1 MAAFWHWKIWERIS
15 LHKIIITT
23 QTYIKKSYVALHLK
37 EDAAVDLEIA
47 PLEETL
53 TESIGTICIG
63 KIKDIQPKLHG
74 MFVDI
79 QKGQTC
85 YMDLRSLPDTWFVK
99 RARAEQITQGDELV
113 VQIKRER
120 TGSKFPIVSGQLE
133 FAGSYLVLT
142 NEAQG
147 VGYSK
152 KLSAEAKKRLQ
163 SLPFVSDF
171 EGSLIFRTNA
181 ESATDE
187 ELTKEFAQLSACYRK
202 LKSEFK
208 YRTCYSILKEPELFF
223 MSMLFHI
230 RLEELEQVLV
240 DQPELYQKMQEKIQD
255 MPKMLEKLSFYDK
268 KTENS
273 YGLNVRYNINSLIQQ
288 ALQER
293 VWLKSGAY
301 LIIQPTEAMTVI
313 DVNSGKNEGKKKQKD
328 YFLRINLEAAT
339 EIARQ
344 LRLRNISGIC
354 IVDFINLTSKEEQQQ
369 LLSYM
374 SRLLQDDTV
383 NAQAIDITS
392 LGLMEITRKKQK
404 KSLWEQL
411 EYCSR
416 TAQE

>member
-1 MAAFWHWKIWERIS
+1 M
-15 LHKIIITT
+15 HKIIITT
-23 QTYIKKSYVALHLK
+23 QTCIKKTYVALHLK
-37 EDAAVDLEIA
+37 EDAAADLEIA
-47 PLEETL
+47 PLEETA

-79 QKGQTC
+79 QKGKTC
-85 YMDLRSLPDTWFVK
+85 YMDLRSLSDTWFVK

-120 TGSKFPIVSGQLE
+120 TGNKFPIVSGQLE
-133 FAGSYLVLT
+133 FAGAYLVLT
-142 NEAQG
+142 NEAKG

-152 KLSAEAKKRLQ
+152 KLSAETKKRLQ
-163 SLPFVSDF
+163 SLPFVSKF

-187 ELTKEFAQLSACYRK
+187 ELTKEFAQLSASYRK
-202 LKSEFK
+202 LSSEYR
-208 YRTCYSILKEPELFF
+208 YRTCYSVLKEPELFF
-223 MSMLFHI
+223 MPMLSHI
-230 RLEELEQVLV
+230 RFEELEQIIV
-240 DQPELYQKMQEKIQD
+240 DQPVLYQKLQEKFQD
-255 MPKMLEKLSFYDK
+255 IPEMLEKLSFFDK

-273 YGLNVRYNINSLIQQ
+273 YGLNARYSINSLIEH

-328 YFLRINLEAAT
+328 YFFRINLEAAT

-354 IVDFINLTSKEEQQQ
+354 VVDFINLTSKEEEQQ

-374 SRLLQDDTV
+374 SGLLKDDPV
-383 NAQAIDITS
+383 SAQAIDITS

-404 KSLWEQL
+404 KSLREQL
-411 EYCSR
+411 EYCS
-416 TAQE
+416 